1 MQVMA
6 KASKNKLN
14 QLKGKLKK
22 EQEHLVKTQET
33 INDLIKQIEGE
44 QMEIFMKTLKEAGVE
59 FEEAIDTVL
68 MIGSDQSSAQFSK
81 DVVED
86 KI

>member
-1 MQVMA
+1 MA

>member
-1 MQVMA
+1 MA

-59 FEEAIDTVL
+59 IEEAIDTVL